1 MRMLLTKACLD
12 FAANVSLV
20 SLSHI
25 HAQGCVH
32 TDTQAHTH
40 THISMLAG
48 APFVSVCLIL
58 PSFCLQIGGQSQR
71 GRAEGEE
78 SCEAKR
84 LVT

>member
-1 MRMLLTKACLD
+1 MLLTKASLD

-25 HAQGCVH
+25 HAQGCAH
-32 TDTQAHTH
+32 TDTQAH

-58 PSFCLQIGGQSQR
+58 PSFCLQIGGQRQR